1 MELYEQILSGISEIR
16 ERQRVHE
23 HTLNRLADAVV
34 KLAVIEERQASVT
47 DKMETVVEKLDA
59 LDKRMDSLEH
69 AEVLNKQ
76 LRYWGYGTISIIG
89 TAVIYGLLRVLGVG

>member
-1 MELYEQILSGISEIR
+1 MELYEQILSGLSEIR

-34 KLAVIEERQASVT
+34 KLAVIEERQSSVA
-47 DKMETVVEKLDA
+47 DKMEAVVEKLDA
-59 LDKRMDSLEH
+59 LDKRMDALEH

-76 LRYWGYGTISIIG
+76 LRYWGYGTITLIG
-89 TAVIYGLLRVLGVG
+89 SAIVYGLLRVIGVG